1 MMILESCVFGFA
13 VVGVRGHEG
22 ERRKEGS
29 GDVGFSA
36 VADQLVLRWKHDDDG
51 LQQMLRW
58 KHDDDGLQQ
67 TIPYCGYLR
76 SMAKKATEVI

>member
-51 LQQMLRW
+51 LQQ
-58 KHDDDGLQQ
+58 

-76 SMAKKATEVI
+76 SMAIKATEVI